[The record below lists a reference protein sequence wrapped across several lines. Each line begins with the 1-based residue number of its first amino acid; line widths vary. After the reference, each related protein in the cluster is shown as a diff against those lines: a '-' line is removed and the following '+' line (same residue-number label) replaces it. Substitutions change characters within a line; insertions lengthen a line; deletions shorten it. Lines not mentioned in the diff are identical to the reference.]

1 MIPPATPAPIITSIE
16 RPSLLDVLASL
27 VDVLPLSVDVL
38 VSSVGV
44 ADFVDGSPILHA
56 PWTSSVSISKSQEE
70 SICNRFP

>member
-27 VDVLPLSVDVL
+27 VDVLPSSVDVL
-38 VSSVGV
+38 VLS
-44 ADFVDGSPILHA
+44 DFVDGSPIMHA